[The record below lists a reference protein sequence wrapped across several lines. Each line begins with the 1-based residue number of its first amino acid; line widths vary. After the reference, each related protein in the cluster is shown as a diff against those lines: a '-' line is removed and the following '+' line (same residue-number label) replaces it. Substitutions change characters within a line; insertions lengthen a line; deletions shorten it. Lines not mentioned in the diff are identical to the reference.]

1 MKFKTMGN
9 KSNPAILFF
18 YAPELLIEL
27 QKNTFWEFDNKE
39 DHFKYRNAVMQTYKY
54 GNFPVFDGC
63 NHMQYQIRDPK
74 GFAEMLEGIIESGKM
89 KKQSAWNLIKANNL
103 EEMCK
108 I

>member
-1 MKFKTMGN
+1 MGN

-27 QKNTFWEFDNKE
+27 QKNTFWEFGNKE

-54 GNFPVFDGC
+54 GYFPVFDGC